1 VEIFMKLEKNP
12 REVGGQELMNGVGSR
27 VQGNN
32 EGRRKERNESCWHQP
47 DQAAIKVN
55 VDAAF
60 NQIAGEEALGIIA
73 RDHVVQPHIMVWWVV
88 H

>member
-1 VEIFMKLEKNP
+1 MKLEKNL

-32 EGRRKERNESCWHQP
+32 EGRRHERNESCWHQP

-60 NQIAGEEALGIIA
+60 NQIAGEAALGIIA

>member
-1 VEIFMKLEKNP
+1 
-12 REVGGQELMNGVGSR
+12 
-27 VQGNN
+27 
-32 EGRRKERNESCWHQP
+32 
-47 DQAAIKVN
+47 VN